1 MVKNGTQIPMIHH
14 MERERVQGMT
24 VLEIVNMAISKAL
37 PPHAALVAYVQYEEG
52 GAEVFL
58 EWPVESTEDFS
69 NAMAW
74 ARKRARRLGVTDIE
88 VLWKALA
95 MYREAVD
102 K

>member
-37 PPHAALVAYVQYEEG
+37 PPHATLVVGEEYDG
-52 GAEVFL
+52 PEAFL